1 MNSPNVLALGFL
13 LLTANLSFGA
23 LFSPAW
29 NVSRWED
36 RFLRVFQLWIL
47 ATVEVAAWALVLF
60 QGGAAADPV
69 DALKTSLAWFTQL
82 GWFGEPLPGPLGG
95 LSYFVAANGILFV
108 PFTLLPLVR
117 RKALP
122 QPEEVVLP
130 ASFQNEIQTL
140 RKNAPVPE
148 QPAPVA
154 APAPKLPPKL
164 PSQRAAEAALAAKA
178 SVSESSTS
186 AVSEA
191 FNAPQ
196 FLETPVDLNPLG
208 AGVSAGPGSVVA
220 AAQPEPAPA
229 SLAAQ
234 GAATSGGGFGA
245 GSGPELQRGGFRPK
259 IPKAIRPDAE
269 LSPEEILAEQMKP
282 VGPTPPPIR
291 FGWKN

>member
-47 ATVEVAAWALVLF
+47 ATVEVAAWALVLYH
-60 QGGAAADPV
+60 GGAAADPFE
-69 DALKTSLAWFTQL
+69 ALKTSLAWFTQL
-82 GWFGEPLPGPLGG
+82 GWLGEPLPGPLGG
-95 LSYFVAANGILFV
+95 LSHFVAANGILFL

-140 RKNAPVPE
+140 RKQAPVSEP
-148 QPAPVA
+148 PAQ
-154 APAPKLPPKL
+154 APKLPPKL
-164 PSQRAAEAALAAKA
+164 PSLRAAEAALAAKA
-178 SVSESSTS
+178 SVAESSTS

-191 FNAPQ
+191 SNAPQ
-196 FLETPVDLNPLG
+196 FLETPVELNPLG
-208 AGVSAGPGSVVA
+208 AGLSAGPASVVA
-220 AAQPEPAPA
+220 AAQPEPASA
-229 SLAAQ
+229 SLAVQ
-234 GAATSGGGFGA
+234 GAATPDGGFGA
-245 GSGPELQRGGFRPK
+245 GTGPELQRGGFRPK

-269 LSPEEILAEQMKP
+269 LSPEEILAEQLKP

>member
-82 GWFGEPLPGPLGG
+82 GWFGEPLPGPLGE
-95 LSYFVAANGILFV
+95 LSYFVAANGILFL

-122 QPEEVVLP
+122 QPEAVVLP

-140 RKNAPVPE
+140 RKQAPVSE
-148 QPAPVA
+148 QPAPA
-154 APAPKLPPKL
+154 RKLPPKL
-164 PSQRAAEAALAAKA
+164 PSLRAAEAALAAKA
-178 SVSESSTS
+178 SASESSAS

-191 FNAPQ
+191 FEAPQ
-196 FLETPVDLNPLG
+196 FLETPVELNPLG
-208 AGVSAGPGSVVA
+208 AGLSAVPAASVT
-220 AAQPEPAPA
+220 AAQPEPVSA

-234 GAATSGGGFGA
+234 VAEMPGGGFGA
-245 GSGPELQRGGFRPK
+245 GPGSELQRGGFRPK